1 MQNYLDL
8 KKNCLQKLGEGR
20 QTTKN
25 EITRTTVVKDYLI
38 SMPRLLSEA
47 LKLCSTAGKYI
58 IKFLEIEQ
66 GASAGGYVR
75 YDLKTLAKDFFS
87 LKDREIFFEDS
98 EGYGPYS
105 DYAIEGERYFTVPAD
120 KAGKFRIY
128 YNSYPQSIEDSIED
142 STAIEVDPEVYAI
155 LPLYICG
162 QIAIAEDE
170 DYAMERLSEF
180 EQRRAELQA
189 SSAKREPSIRVA
201 YDSFRKAAL

>member
-1 MQNYLDL
+1 MQTYLDL

-20 QTTKN
+20 QTTRN

-38 SMPRLLSEA
+38 SIPRLLSEA

-66 GASAGGYVR
+66 SLGGSGYVR
-75 YDLKTLAKDFFS
+75 YDLKTLASDFFS
-87 LKDREIFFEDS
+87 LKDREIFFENG

-105 DYAIEGERYFTVPAD
+105 DYTIEGERYFTVPAE
-120 KAGKFRIY
+120 KSGKFRIY
-128 YNSYPQSIEDSIED
+128 YNSYPQNIEENIGDD
-142 STAIEVDPEVYAI
+142 TAINVDPEVYAI

-189 SSAKREPSIRVA
+189 TSAKREPSVHVA
-201 YDSFRKAAL
+201 YDPFRKAAL